1 MFQDC
6 TGGGVLAELQP
17 MRDQSPWSNLSK
29 ESGAQLVG
37 PMAISFNSA
46 LNPCSREPL
55 LQRDGSGRGV
65 TTSKQEGGKRVFGRQ
80 TSMQGHDW
88 NAKKVAAVAGHLIC
102 QLGGGTPQVSVWR
115 HLPDSSRRGQ
125 FCPGYGAISS
135 ISSRATPYFTFQF
148 PPLSCEC

>member
-88 NAKKVAAVAGHLIC
+88 NAKKVAAVAGHLIGR
-102 QLGGGTPQVSVWR
+102 LGGNSPSVRVATSSRLITTRAILSRLWR
-115 HLPDSSRRGQ
+115 HLLHLLPSYSL
-125 FCPGYGAISS
+125 FHIS
-135 ISSRATPYFTFQF
+135 ISS
-148 PPLSCEC
+148 PLV